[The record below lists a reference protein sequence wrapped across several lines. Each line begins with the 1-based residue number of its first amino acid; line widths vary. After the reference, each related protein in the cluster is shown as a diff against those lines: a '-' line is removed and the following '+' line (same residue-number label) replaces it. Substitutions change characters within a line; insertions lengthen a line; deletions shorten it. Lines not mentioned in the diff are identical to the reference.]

1 MDKKGIDYPVN
12 VPQEARE
19 FIEAL
24 VQKDPALRPRSQDLL
39 KYKFFGSYL
48 PKGKSKKQIQWYY
61 FW

>member
-1 MDKKGIDYPVN
+1 MN

-48 PKGKSKKQIQWYY
+48 PKGKSKKQIQ
-61 FW
+61 